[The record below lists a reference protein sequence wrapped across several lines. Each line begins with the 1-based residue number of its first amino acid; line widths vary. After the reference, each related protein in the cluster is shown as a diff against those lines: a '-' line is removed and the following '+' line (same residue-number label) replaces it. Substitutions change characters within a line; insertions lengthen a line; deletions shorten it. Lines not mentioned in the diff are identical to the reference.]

1 MIWLSGMEGGHGGMN
16 PEGRDELPPV
26 DAATDGEAM
35 AQGSFGE
42 ADFDAMMVES
52 GELQGEEEGSSLAQI
67 QNIAA
72 DTVEI
77 SDPAVPQHDAE
88 AGKHTLTSDS
98 G

>member
-1 MIWLSGMEGGHGGMN
+1 MIWLSGVEGGVD

-52 GELQGEEEGSSLAQI
+52 GGVQDEEEGSSSLAQI

-72 DTVEI
+72 DTAEI